1 MLLEELRSPVGKLY
15 LSIQQP
21 ENAQWIYADWMGYPT
36 PNNVATGAIAYL
48 DWMQKQRLHAVLNDN
63 RHLVGRWDNSLDWLE
78 QVWVPHAVQ
87 CGVRYWAH
95 LDNAEAMSAQSAAA
109 LRARINGKFEVEM
122 FSEQAA
128 AEAWLRSRLAHR

>member
-1 MLLEELRSPVGKLY
+1 
-15 LSIQQP
+15 
-21 ENAQWIYADWMGYPT
+21 
-36 PNNVATGAIAYL
+36 
-48 DWMQKQRLHAVLNDN
+48 VLNDN

-95 LDNAEAMSAQSAAA
+95 LDNVEAMSAQSAAA
-109 LRARINGKFEVEM
+109 LRARIKDKFEVEM

-128 AEAWLRSRLAHR
+128 AEAWLRSRLAYR